1 MRKFTNVLLTA
12 LILLATIMVSCSAPE
27 SASLKDPIKID
38 TGLISG
44 KVAGD
49 KQDVRVYMGVPY
61 AAPPIGNLRWK
72 PPQPAASWQG
82 VKECVEPGP
91 APLQWA
97 IMGHPK
103 ATSEDCLYLNVWTPA
118 TQTTDKLPV
127 MVWFYGGAFEFGDSA
142 SPYYDGTNIARH
154 GVIMVTVNYR
164 IGVPGYLAHP
174 LLSKESEHNS
184 SGNYGL
190 LDQIA
195 ALQWVQ
201 NNIAAFGGD
210 PNKVTIFGQSAGA
223 ISITCLMV
231 SPLAKGLF
239 QRAICE
245 SYADLGFF
253 SNLKENKYG
262 RESAENEGLRLAKD
276 IGCDDLACLRSKS
289 GAEIMKAGAPPMDLR
304 APGNIYVYGP
314 TVDGWALPDL
324 PINLFEAAK
333 QSNIPLMI
341 GCTADEWT
349 LFQLLAPPTAD
360 AYKVW
365 VTKNF
370 GDYAQQILAKYPAP
384 DDDVVQK
391 SDQQMM
397 KLYAFAC
404 PSKVFA
410 GDMSK
415 VDSKAYFYNFTR
427 VAPGSPEVGAFHA
440 IDIGYELGN
449 MQPLLETPEPD
460 KYFDKTDM
468 ALSNTMMTYWTNFAK
483 TGDPNG
489 TGLTTWPVYSGDTGQ
504 YMEFGDQTQ
513 VKSNLYTED
522 CPLLLKAAEYLR
534 NR

>member
-1 MRKFTNVLLTA
+1 
-12 LILLATIMVSCSAPE
+12 
-27 SASLKDPIKID
+27 
-38 TGLISG
+38 
-44 KVAGD
+44 
-49 KQDVRVYMGVPY
+49 MGIPY
-61 AAPPIGNLRWK
+61 AAPPVGNLRWK

-118 TQTTDKLPV
+118 TKATDKLPV

-142 SPYYDGTNIARH
+142 SPYYDGTNIAHR

-164 IGVPGYLAHP
+164 IGVPGFLAHP

-201 NNIAAFGGD
+201 KNIAAFGGD
-210 PNKVTIFGQSAGA
+210 PNSVTIFGQSAGA
-223 ISITCLMV
+223 ISVTCLMV

-239 QRAICE
+239 QCAICE
-245 SYADLGFF
+245 SYAELGFF

-262 RESAENEGLRLAKD
+262 KESAENEGLRLARD
-276 IGCDDLACLRSKS
+276 LGCDNASDVLACLRSKS
-289 GAEIMKAGAPPMDLR
+289 GDEIMKAGAPPLDLR

-314 TVDGWALPDL
+314 AVDGWALPDL
-324 PINLFEAAK
+324 PINLFEAGK
-333 QSNIPLMI
+333 QNPVPLMI

-360 AYKVW
+360 SYKAW
-365 VTKNF
+365 VTTNF

-384 DDDVVQK
+384 DDDAVVK
-391 SDQQMM
+391 SDQAMM
-397 KLYAFAC
+397 TLYGFAC

-410 GDMSK
+410 GDMGKVNSK
-415 VDSKAYFYNFTR
+415 VYFYHFTR

-440 IDIGYELGN
+440 LDIGYELGN
-449 MQPLLETPEPD
+449 MEPLLETPEPD
-460 KYFDKTDM
+460 KYFNQTDM

-489 TGLTTWPVYSGDTGQ
+489 AGLTAWPVYNGDTGQ
-504 YMEFGDQTQ
+504 YMEFGDRTQ
-513 VKSNLYTED
+513 VKSNLYSED
-522 CPLLLKAAEYLR
+522 CSLLQKAAQYLR
-534 NR
+534 NK